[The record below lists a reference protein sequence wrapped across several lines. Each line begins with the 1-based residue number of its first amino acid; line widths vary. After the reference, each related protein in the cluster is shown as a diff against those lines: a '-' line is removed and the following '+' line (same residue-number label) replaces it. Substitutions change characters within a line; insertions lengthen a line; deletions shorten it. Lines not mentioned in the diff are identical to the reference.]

1 MKKILFLLF
10 ALCPLFYVL
19 QVEAQIDTTKF
30 QVHNY
35 KYHVLMHDGLEMNV
49 VDVSLDW
56 PDSIDGND
64 CLPLRQYLSRT
75 LGTVGTT
82 ADTVIRA
89 LATGYGEPVSGLL
102 DTIPDDHRFCY
113 ATYQVILRSYK
124 PHTYAVFEVKSTV
137 EPGSLSSRK
146 AAFTSHVV
154 TYDLRQNQLFADIS
168 MVRLYFLQSGYVTDG
183 FYDKLFAPLDDDTYS
198 DLQWANIDA
207 AWPDGEK
214 MILRLHCRT
223 SSQDITYDVSVNYED
238 VRSFVTRKGRK
249 VIEGKLKVR

>member
-1 MKKILFLLF
+1 MKKIFFLFF
-10 ALCPLFYVL
+10 ALSPLFSVL
-19 QVEAQIDTTKF
+19 QAGAQIDTTTF
-30 QVHNY
+30 LVHNY
-35 KYHVLMHDGLEMNV
+35 KYHVLMHDGPEMNV

-89 LATGYGEPVSGLL
+89 L
-102 DTIPDDHRFCY
+102 
-113 ATYQVILRSYK
+113 RSYK
-124 PHTYAVFEVKSTV
+124 PHTYVVFEVKSTV

-154 TYDLRQNQLFADIS
+154 TYDLRQNQLFVDMS

-214 MILRLHCRT
+214 MILRVHCRT

>member
-82 ADTVIRA
+82 ADTVIRQQA
-89 LATGYGEPVSGLL
+89 MA
-102 DTIPDDHRFCY
+102 
-113 ATYQVILRSYK
+113 
-124 PHTYAVFEVKSTV
+124 
-137 EPGSLSSRK
+137 SLS
-146 AAFTSHVV
+146 ADCWTPFPTTIAFAMPPI
-154 TYDLRQNQLFADIS
+154 R
-168 MVRLYFLQSGYVTDG
+168 
-183 FYDKLFAPLDDDTYS
+183 
-198 DLQWANIDA
+198 
-207 AWPDGEK
+207 
-214 MILRLHCRT
+214 
-223 SSQDITYDVSVNYED
+223 
-238 VRSFVTRKGRK
+238 
-249 VIEGKLKVR
+249 